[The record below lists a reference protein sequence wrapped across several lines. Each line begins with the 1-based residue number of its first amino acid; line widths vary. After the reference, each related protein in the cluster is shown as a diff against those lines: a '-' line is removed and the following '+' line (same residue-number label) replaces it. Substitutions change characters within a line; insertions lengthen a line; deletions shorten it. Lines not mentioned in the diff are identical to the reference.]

1 MMVYNVIKI
10 RNEEM
15 IMKKKKI
22 APCYQTL
29 LPYVAVAL
37 KKFGGK
43 AEKHKVLYQ
52 LMIDLDLPESAFDK
66 AKKELGWAGSRLRA
80 LEILKPVDKRGV
92 WELDKTFLDMD
103 DELLMQAVKAEHK
116 EALN

>member
-1 MMVYNVIKI
+1 
-10 RNEEM
+10 
-15 IMKKKKI
+15 MKKKKV

-29 LPYVAVAL
+29 LPYAAVAL

-52 LMIDLDLPESAFDK
+52 LMIDLDLPESTFDK

-80 LEILKPVDKRGV
+80 LEILKPVDKRGL
-92 WELDKTFLDMD
+92 WELDKTFLEMD
-103 DELLMQAVKAEHK
+103 DELLIQAVKAEHK
-116 EALN
+116 GALH